1 MKSTQMTP
9 PARKPNHEKP
19 AQTGETPETKKVK
32 VSHEPWDILPILLN
46 MEEATEQNSNSAR
59 ETSSVTGLASTS
71 MFAGYTADNGDKMDL
86 HDAGGEESTPT
97 SAALPVMPIQPTAVE
112 CTEAQD
118 RMLCSS
124 PTDSECSQW
133 SLEIS
138 TDEQERINEEVDS
151 LEDALA
157 QIPGAER

>member
-1 MKSTQMTP
+1 MKFTQMTP
-9 PARKPNHEKP
+9 PAKKSTHEKP
-19 AQTGETPETKKVK
+19 AQTGETPATKKMR
-32 VSHEPWDILPILLN
+32 VSDEPWNILPIQLD
-46 MEEATEQNSNSAR
+46 MEEPGEQNSNSAR

-86 HDAGGEESTPT
+86 HDADGEESTPT
-97 SAALPVMPIQPTAVE
+97 SAALPVMPIQPTPVE
-112 CTEAQD
+112 CTEPQD
-118 RMLCSS
+118 EMLCSS